1 MKKIFIL
8 LAASFTLI
16 SSLTAQRVL
25 SPIDA
30 DSKVQFVIKNF
41 GIKTRGNFK
50 GLQGTVKFLPANLE
64 ASAFEVTVDAATVD
78 TDNESRDNH
87 LREAEY
93 FDAAVFKTIK
103 LTSTKI
109 VLSSTA
115 GRYYMFGNVT
125 IKGVTKP
132 VEFGFGATPKDG
144 GYVFDGEFKIN
155 RRDFGVGGSSV
166 SLSDNLTV
174 SLAVLAK

>member
-8 LAASFTLI
+8 LVASFICI
-16 SSLTAQRVL
+16 SCVTAQRVFTPL
-25 SPIDA
+25 DA

-50 GLQGTVKFLPANLE
+50 GLQGTIKFLPANLA

-78 TDNESRDNH
+78 TDNESRDDH

-93 FDAAVFKTIK
+93 FDAAVFKTIR
-103 LTSTKI
+103 LISTKI
-109 VLSSTA
+109 VPSTTA

-155 RRDFGVGGSSV
+155 RRDFGVGGNSV

-174 SLAVLAK
+174 SLSVLAR